1 MELIQNKFFCR
12 SFYRYSLIFGLF
24 FFPLKPL
31 ISENLNNNFENW
43 FLDSFWNAR
52 LQIFDDA
59 ICDVKKL
66 SNKNSDNQSC
76 KEKTKDEIK
85 NDADFL
91 RKLECENFIEVN
103 FLLSKILKSQIIL
116 KKTAEEYIKIIHLI
130 LTLTQMALLQNM

>member
-1 MELIQNKFFCR
+1 MGFIKNKFYCR

-24 FFPLKPL
+24 FFPLNPL

-43 FLDSFWNAR
+43 FLDSFWNDR

-85 NDADFL
+85 NDADIL
-91 RKLECENFIEVN
+91 RKLE
-103 FLLSKILKSQIIL
+103 
-116 KKTAEEYIKIIHLI
+116 
-130 LTLTQMALLQNM
+130 